1 MLDTMNALASKT
13 QKPPKLPPQRKRFA
27 DAILAGTN
35 QTQATIHAG
44 YSSIRADQKGYSLMR
59 IGDVIKYIAYHQLQ
73 IAERN
78 RITQDEI
85 VSGIREVITRL
96 KASSARLKDASQASS
111 AAPLLKS
118 YELLA
123 KMGGF
128 LRDQGID
135 PEQRPAFV
143 GISIHMGNGKID
155 VTHGNGKPVIDVT
168 NQLVEKK
175 KTS

>member
-1 MLDTMNALASKT
+1 MNKLTSIT
-13 QKPPKLPPQRKRFA
+13 PKLPELPPQRRRFA
-27 DAILAGTN
+27 DAIIQGTN
-35 QTQATIHAG
+35 QTQATIQAG
-44 YSSIRADQKGYSLMR
+44 YSVKCATTQAVRLLANDS
-59 IGDVIKYIAYHQLQ
+59 VIAYIACHQLQ

-85 VSGIREVITRL
+85 VSGIRDVITRL
-96 KASSARLKDASQASS
+96 KESSARLKDRNQASS
-111 AAPLLKS
+111 AVPLLKS

-143 GISIHMGNGKID
+143 GISIQMGDGK
-155 VTHGNGKPVIDVT
+155 VSVAHGDNKPVIDVT
-168 NQLVEKK
+168 HRIAEKK